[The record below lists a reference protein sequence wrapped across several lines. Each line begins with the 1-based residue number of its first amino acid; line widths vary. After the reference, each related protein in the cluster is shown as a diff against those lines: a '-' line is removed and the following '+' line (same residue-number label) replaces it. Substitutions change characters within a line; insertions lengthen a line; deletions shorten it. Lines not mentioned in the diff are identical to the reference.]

1 MRWSAWLRRPRTAQP
16 AEPGVDVEADGSAG
30 PWSEVRGLR
39 LFGEHGIPVVP
50 WRLAET
56 SEAAVAAARDL
67 GYPVV
72 AKIVSPDILHKSDVG
87 GVALGLRTDDEVSE
101 AFDRVSAAGTRVLG
115 AHVEG
120 VLLAPMRDG
129 GLELIVGVVRDGHW
143 GLTLAVGFGGVW
155 VHVADDTSLRVLPVD
170 SHDVRDML
178 GELRGKALFDGLRG
192 SAPVDLDR
200 LVQVILDFARL
211 AERLG
216 PELMSMEVNPLR
228 VDGAT
233 VEALDAA
240 VVWRS

>member
-1 MRWSAWLRRPRTAQP
+1 LVRLATRAPDRNA
-16 AEPGVDVEADGSAG
+16 VDGSIEIADHDG

-39 LFGEHGIPVVP
+39 LLAEHGIPVVP
-50 WRLAET
+50 WQLAAT
-56 SEAAVAAARDL
+56 ADTAIAAALDL

-72 AKIVSPDILHKSDVG
+72 VKVVSPDLLHKSDVG
-87 GVALGLRTDDEVSE
+87 GVALGLRSDDEVSE
-101 AFDRVSAAGTRVLG
+101 AFNQVSTAGARVAG
-115 AHVEG
+115 AHVDG
-120 VLLAPMRDG
+120 VLVAPMRG
-129 GLELIVGVVRDGHW
+129 GLELIVVVVRDAHW

-170 SHDVRDML
+170 SGDVRTML
-178 GELRGKALFDGLRG
+178 GEIRGKALFDGVRG
-192 SAPVDLDR
+192 SAPADVDR

-216 PELMSMEVNPLR
+216 PQLMSMEVNPLR

-240 VVWRS
+240 VVWRSA